1 MSNGVVTVAVDAFVM
16 VVDGNGVVVQWSRQA
31 EKLVGCTAEEVVGRP
46 VAHLVTRIMAGAC
59 GGAAPG
65 GGGRGALP
73 PAAGPA
79 ARAPRRGP
87 VAPRRGLG
95 GRSLGEVRGRPCWVS
110 GFRLG
115 DRQGGVGGVGG
126 VLGDAGELEK
136 RRARLPLFSELRARL
151 GRTLDVVATC
161 QDVVDALVPGS
172 ADIAVL
178 DVVDSVIRGEDP
190 PLAPLGRE
198 VPLRRAAFRYS
209 GGEPQIQAHQVGD
222 VRPLPFP
229 GPYAQVLPDLKP
241 RVLDPRPDMPWLP
254 ADPARA
260 EAIRAS
266 GARALL
272 AVPLALRGALF
283 GLLSLYRTAQAG
295 SFDETEVDPPPPL
308 PPPTPTPPPPPL
320 SYPPPHTPPP

>member
-1 MSNGVVTVAVDAFVM
+1 MSNGVVTVAVDA
-16 VVDGNGVVVQWSRQA
+16 G
-31 EKLVGCTAEEVVGRP
+31 
-46 VAHLVTRIMAGAC
+46 
-59 GGAAPG
+59 GGATISDVEA
-65 GGGRGALP
+65 AAAQAWFAHS
-73 PAAGPA
+73 AAGLYVLDTELRIVSAGLATQIMGGVPAERVLGRRLTDVHSLA
-79 ARAPRRGP
+79 ARSQIEAM
-87 VAPRRGLG
+87 
-95 GRSLGEVRGRPCWVS
+95 LGEVLDSGVPAPGRLVRMSLRDVPGRPCWVS
-110 GFRLG
+110 AFRLEDQHG
-115 DRQGGVGGVGG
+115 A
-126 VLGDAGELEK
+126 VLGVAAVLADAGELEK
-136 RRARLPLFSELRARL
+136 KRARLPLFSELRARL

-229 GPYAQVLPDLKP
+229 GPYAQVLTDLKP
-241 RVLDPRPDMPWLP
+241 RVLDLRPDMPWLP

-272 AVPLALRGALF
+272 AVPWRCVARYSAC
-283 GLLSLYRTAQAG
+283 SASTAP
-295 SFDETEVDPPPPL
+295 SRRVPSMKRKST
-308 PPPTPTPPPPPL
+308 
-320 SYPPPHTPPP
+320 